1 MQKATSTLRAALQAK
16 QRPEVTPP
24 PGLTKAALN
33 EHELAAR
40 WGISVRTLRR
50 WRQEQGLG
58 PIFRKMGSRV
68 IYLITDVEAF
78 ERRSARYGT
87 GTPVSA

>member
-1 MQKATSTLRAALQAK
+1 MQTHRKSHSSHPVSR
-16 QRPEVTPP
+16 RPGGLS
-24 PGLTKAALN
+24 PGVSKAALN

-40 WGISVRTLRR
+40 WGISVKTLRR

-58 PIFRKMGSRV
+58 PIFCKLGSRV
-68 IYLITDVEAF
+68 IYRIADVEAF